1 MTKKLQ
7 NIVLLLLL
15 LLGVILTYS
24 NHFSNPFEFDDSHQ
38 IVDNI
43 YIRHLDNITSF
54 FKDASTSSSLDT
66 HQTYRPITM
75 ASLAIDYRLGNGLN
89 PFYFHLSTF
98 IWFLVQLVILFFL
111 FRQILFKVTQHKWS
125 DYIAIFIVALY
136 GLHPALAETINYIY
150 QRGDSLSTLFVV
162 AAFYIYITFP
172 EKRNKYL
179 YLIPAL
185 IGILAKEPATMFA
198 PILFFYVLLFETKNS
213 LYDIFTK
220 KGWSVILTVLRQTLP
235 AFIVCGLAGILVI
248 KMQSSAFET
257 GGSSRLNYLITQ
269 PWVLFHYF
277 FTFFIPTNLSAD
289 TDLPAFSNLF
299 EERIY
304 AGLAF
309 VFALLVV
316 AIKTSQKEE
325 TKPIAFGI
333 LWFFIALIPTSSLVP
348 LAEVTNDHRMFFPF
362 VGLALSVG
370 WTIGIFIIKRESKI
384 DSNPLYKYGII
395 AVGFI
400 ILTAFSA
407 GTVQRNKV
415 WHSAESL
422 WYDVTVKSPTNGRG
436 LMNYGLT
443 QMELA
448 KYDVALDYYTRALVY
463 APYYSNLFINLAIV
477 NNALN
482 KTDEAQ
488 VYYRKAIQ
496 YSPKHHTVYYYYAK
510 FLLEKGRIEEAKTN
524 GEIALSLSKADM
536 NTRHLLMEIY
546 LRSNEGVKLDD
557 LIKDTQTIVPNDPII
572 NALLLAAKNKPLTA
586 AQPQTQSIDKN
597 QVLNNAINLSLDY
610 FNQKQFEK
618 CIAAAQKALEIDPTN
633 KLAYNNIGCA
643 FKELKEWTKAIDAFN
658 KALQIDPAFER
669 ARRNLELTNQL
680 RSKKAN

>member
-1 MTKKLQ
+1 MNKKTQ
-7 NIVLLLLL
+7 NLVLLLLIL
-15 LLGVILTYS
+15 IAVTLTYS

-38 IVDNI
+38 IENNI
-43 YIRHLDNITSF
+43 YIRDLKNIPSF

-66 HQTYRPITM
+66 HQTYRPLTM
-75 ASLAIDYRLGNGLN
+75 TTLAIDYYLGKGLN

-98 IWFLVQLVILFFL
+98 FWFIVQLVILFFL
-111 FRQILFKVTQHKWS
+111 FRKIMFQVTQHKWS
-125 DYIAIFIVALY
+125 DYIALFAVALY

-162 AAFYIYITFP
+162 FAFYIYIAYP
-172 EKRNKYL
+172 EQRKKYL

-185 IGILAKEPATMFA
+185 LGILAKEPATMFA
-198 PILFFYVLLFETKNS
+198 PILFFYILLFESKNS

-220 KGWSVILTVLRQTLP
+220 KGWSVITTAFRQTLP
-235 AFIVCGLAGILVI
+235 ALIVCGLAGILVV

-309 VFALLVV
+309 VIAMLAV
-316 AIKTSQKEE
+316 AFKTSQKEE

-370 WTIGIFIIKRESKI
+370 WTIGIFILKRESTLN
-384 DSNPLYKYGII
+384 SNPRYKYGII
-395 AVGFI
+395 AIGFI
-400 ILTAFSA
+400 VLSAFAA

-422 WYDVTVKSPTNGRG
+422 WYDVTVKSPSNGRG

-448 KYDVALDYYTRALVY
+448 KYDIALDYYTRALVY

-482 KTDEAQ
+482 KSDEAEM
-488 VYYRKAIQ
+488 YFKKAIQ
-496 YSPKHHTVYYYYAK
+496 YAPTHFNVYYYYSK
-510 FLLEKGRIEEAKTN
+510 FLFEKNRIEEAKKN
-524 GEIALSLSKADM
+524 AESALSLSKADL
-536 NTRHLLMEIY
+536 NTRHLLMKIY
-546 LRSNEGVKLDD
+546 IQSNEQDNLAA
-557 LIKDTQTIVPNDPII
+557 LIKETRTIVPNDAFI
-572 NALLLAAKNKPLTA
+572 NDLLLKAKSNQTV
-586 AQPQTQSIDKN
+586 AQTGSQPIDKN
-597 QVLNNAINLSLDY
+597 EAIRNYINLSLNY
-610 FNQKQFEK
+610 YNQKQFEK
-618 CIAAAQKALEIDPTN
+618 CIAAANKVLELEPTN

-643 FKELKEWTKAIDAFN
+643 YKELKQWQNAIDAFT
-658 KALQIDPAFER
+658 KALKIDPKFER
-669 ARRNLELTNQL
+669 AQRNLDLTIQM
-680 RSKKAN
+680 RSQGVQ